1 LHNSIRQR
9 TQNFRGL
16 HGSIGGACALFKGM
30 QIFYNF
36 VYKHGALNGKTPSE
50 LAIPTLQFKTANRW
64 LELINLS

>member
-1 LHNSIRQR
+1 
-9 TQNFRGL
+9 L